1 MNERDGIY
9 DITWNWPVF
18 LSQLFGFAVIVGA
31 LVKWIAPQAKAM
43 MHRSQH
49 AIREQLEQS
58 SQAAARL
65 AAAERAFAE
74 ADAMACIEVARIHRE
89 AHADA
94 ERILAELRETAAAE
108 VERVRR
114 HGLDHLQQVRRQLRE
129 ELGHDLTTT
138 VLDRAEFMV
147 RERLDSPGA
156 RSDSIDRVLDEL
168 AGFADELPS
177 SS

>member
-18 LSQLFGFAVIVGA
+18 LSQLLGFAVIVGA
-31 LVKWIAPQAKAM
+31 LGKWIAPQAKAM

-49 AIREQLEQS
+49 TIREQLEES
-58 SQAAARL
+58 SRAAAQL

-74 ADAMACIEVARIHRE
+74 ADARACSEVTRIHRE

-114 HGLDHLQQVRRQLRE
+114 HGLDHLRQVRRQLRE
-129 ELGHDLTTT
+129 ELGHDLTTA
-138 VLDRAEFMV
+138 VLDRAESV
-147 RERLDSPGA
+147 LRERLDSPDA

-168 AGFADELPS
+168 AGLEFPGS
-177 SS
+177 S

>member
-18 LSQLFGFAVIVGA
+18 LSQLLGFAVILGA
-31 LVKWIAPQAKAM
+31 LAKWVVPQVKAM
-43 MHRSQH
+43 MQRAQH
-49 AIREQLEQS
+49 TIHGQLEES

-74 ADAMACIEVARIHRE
+74 AAATADIEAAHIRRE
-89 AHADA
+89 ARADA
-94 ERILAELRETAAAE
+94 ERILAELRNTTAAE

-114 HGLDHLQQVRRQLRE
+114 QGMDRLQQVHRQLLE
-129 ELGHDLTTT
+129 ELGHNLTTT
-138 VLDRAEFMV
+138 VLDRAEFVV
-147 RERLDSPGA
+147 RERLDSPRA
-156 RSDSIDRVLDEL
+156 RSDSIDTFLDEL
-168 AGFADELPS
+168 AGLAEELPS

>member
-18 LSQLFGFAVIVGA
+18 LSQLLGFAVIVGA
-31 LVKWIAPQAKAM
+31 LVKLVVPQVKAM

-49 AIREQLEQS
+49 TIREQLEES
-58 SQAAARL
+58 SQAAAQL
-65 AAAERAFAE
+65 AAAERVFAE
-74 ADAMACIEVARIHRE
+74 ADARARIEVAHIHRE
-89 AHADA
+89 ARTDA
-94 ERILAELRETAAAE
+94 ERILAELRKTAAAE

-114 HGLDHLQQVRRQLRE
+114 HGMDHLQQVRRQLRE

-138 VLDRAEFMV
+138 VLDRAERVV
-147 RERLDSPGA
+147 RERLGSPGA

-168 AGFADELPS
+168 AGVAEKLPS